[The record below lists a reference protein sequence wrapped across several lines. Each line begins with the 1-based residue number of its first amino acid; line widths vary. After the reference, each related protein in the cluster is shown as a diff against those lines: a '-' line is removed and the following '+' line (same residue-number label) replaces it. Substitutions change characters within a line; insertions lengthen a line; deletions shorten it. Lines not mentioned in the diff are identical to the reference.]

1 MPKRIQIPKELS
13 AKYPQYSIHELRA
26 IITEINKSKGIMI
39 RKSNIFDFKLPKVGR
54 IKSHGNKKHKYSKK
68 LMAKDRKRKLKQ
80 LRELS
85 LTPKKLLF

>member
-1 MPKRIQIPKELS
+1 MPKRIQIPPEVIRRHPKLTM
-13 AKYPQYSIHELRA
+13 HEIRA
-26 IITEINKSKGIMI
+26 IITEVIKSKGIMI